1 MEQDT
6 IIKFIELNSNIKVKN
21 IKSIILKDYDD
32 YIGTIGKHYIVEVET
47 IDNENKKCYVNREK
61 FDAFENKN
69 ENIIWEE

>member
-69 ENIIWEE
+69 ENIIWE